1 MSDRTREMATVRE
14 NSRILDGYYK
24 MTLHAPVI
32 AQRCRPGQFVFIRVG
47 SGTAP
52 LLRRPISICEADSIG
67 GTLTLLY
74 RVVGTGTDLLSAV
87 RAGQALDVMGPIGT
101 PFPVEGEQAI
111 LVAGGMGAA
120 PLCMLARALHDAGS
134 AVTVYLGCRDAAHDL
149 CGKTLRTYGTVHTAY
164 ESEGRLVTDI
174 LPETAAGAVYA
185 CGPTAMLAKVQ
196 QWAARNGAEGY
207 VSLEERMACGIG
219 ACSGWGAL
227 PRGNRRIEARHIP
240 ERDVGG
246 RHVEIAVKGL
256 LDTLETLHAHFLVGV
271 EAGEN
276 PARQEVF
283 FKSHHIRASVPAGK
297 GFEER
302 PVSSG
307 GFEHPQRAH
316 MVVVQRVG
324 QSLRNRRRGV
334 ERRQHGAFQAV
345 DVTLVFVFACAV
357 LADQTV
363 QLRRHREQ
371 VEVGFRPLHG
381 IGQVGSRV
389 ENIFQPS
396 ETAIAGKP
404 LPLFGSGRPPCLAQL
419 ERRAYRLDVVP
430 QFGLTV
436 KCHPLPARLG

>member
-174 LPETAAGAVYA
+174 LPETAAGPHKTARRA
-185 CGPTAMLAKVQ
+185 MCLWRNAWPAASARAPAAAFPCGKPTA
-196 QWAARNGAEGY
+196 
-207 VSLEERMACGIG
+207 AC
-219 ACSGWGAL
+219 CT
-227 PRGNRRIEARHIP
+227 
-240 ERDVGG
+240 
-246 RHVEIAVKGL
+246 K
-256 LDTLETLHAHFLVGV
+256 
-271 EAGEN
+271 
-276 PARQEVF
+276 
-283 FKSHHIRASVPAGK
+283 KSAWTDRY
-297 GFEER
+297 
-302 PVSSG
+302 
-307 GFEHPQRAH
+307 
-316 MVVVQRVG
+316 
-324 QSLRNRRRGV
+324 
-334 ERRQHGAFQAV
+334 
-345 DVTLVFVFACAV
+345 
-357 LADQTV
+357 
-363 QLRRHREQ
+363 
-371 VEVGFRPLHG
+371 
-381 IGQVGSRV
+381 SRWV
-389 ENIFQPS
+389 
-396 ETAIAGKP
+396 
-404 LPLFGSGRPPCLAQL
+404 R
-419 ERRAYRLDVVP
+419 
-430 QFGLTV
+430 
-436 KCHPLPARLG
+436 

>member
-196 QWAARNGAEGY
+196 QWAAQNGAEGY

-219 ACSGWGAL
+219 AALIQMLAAWASGEYYIQLVGASGAVMGLLLAFGVMHPNAMIVLLIPPIPMKAKWFVIIYGVIELFLGWTGYGGNVAHFAHVGGMLWGFL
-227 PRGNRRIEARHIP
+227 LLHYWKRRGNIY
-240 ERDVGG
+240 
-246 RHVEIAVKGL
+246 
-256 LDTLETLHAHFLVGV
+256 F
-271 EAGEN
+271 
-276 PARQEVF
+276 
-283 FKSHHIRASVPAGK
+283 
-297 GFEER
+297 
-302 PVSSG
+302 
-307 GFEHPQRAH
+307 
-316 MVVVQRVG
+316 
-324 QSLRNRRRGV
+324 
-334 ERRQHGAFQAV
+334 
-345 DVTLVFVFACAV
+345 
-357 LADQTV
+357 
-363 QLRRHREQ
+363 
-371 VEVGFRPLHG
+371 
-381 IGQVGSRV
+381 
-389 ENIFQPS
+389 
-396 ETAIAGKP
+396 
-404 LPLFGSGRPPCLAQL
+404 
-419 ERRAYRLDVVP
+419 
-430 QFGLTV
+430 
-436 KCHPLPARLG
+436 

>member
-164 ESEGRLVTDI
+164 ESESRLVTDI
-174 LPETAAGAVYA
+174 LPETAAGVVYA

-196 QWAARNGAEGY
+196 QWAAQNGAEGY

-219 ACSGWGAL
+219 ACSGCGFPMRKA
-227 PRGNRRIEARHIP
+227 
-240 ERDVGG
+240 DGG
-246 RHVEIAVKGL
+246 VLYKKVCVDGPV
-256 LDTLETLHAHFLVGV
+256 FPM
-271 EAGEN
+271 GE
-276 PARQEVF
+276 VIF
-283 FKSHHIRASVPAGK
+283 
-297 GFEER
+297 
-302 PVSSG
+302 
-307 GFEHPQRAH
+307 
-316 MVVVQRVG
+316 
-324 QSLRNRRRGV
+324 
-334 ERRQHGAFQAV
+334 HG
-345 DVTLVFVFACAV
+345 
-357 LADQTV
+357 
-363 QLRRHREQ
+363 
-371 VEVGFRPLHG
+371 
-381 IGQVGSRV
+381 
-389 ENIFQPS
+389 
-396 ETAIAGKP
+396 
-404 LPLFGSGRPPCLAQL
+404 
-419 ERRAYRLDVVP
+419 
-430 QFGLTV
+430 
-436 KCHPLPARLG
+436 